1 MSVGNLG
8 GDVKEEEERGRGGK
22 EGERMKR
29 GAPTFLFKFTPL
41 MLYCILLMNI
51 NVVFCDTVVVLCLH
65 SFHTVVFSLLCT
77 VLFCCAFGCQYQR
90 N

>member
-1 MSVGNLG
+1 MSVRNLE
-8 GDVKEEEERGRGGK
+8 GDVKEEEERGEEEKKGRGV
-22 EGERMKR
+22 KR

-41 MLYCILLMNI
+41 MLYCYLLMNI

-65 SFHTVVFSLLCT
+65 SFNTVMFSLLCT
-77 VLFCCAFGCQYQR
+77 VLFCCAFGCRYQR